1 VARSKVVVVLIFNV
15 VQSDLAGASNVSFDR
30 LPEKLHS
37 AAVQLERST
46 AMSRV
51 RTGVDAFVGGRI
63 KQRRKALAMSQTA
76 LGEAL
81 GVTFQQ
87 VQKYE
92 RGHNRVGAGALYKM
106 ADALNVPISYFFDGL
121 PALANGDDA
130 ASRRAIEF
138 LCTREGAAMV
148 EALSRVP
155 PKLRRELANHV
166 AMVARAAR
174 R

>member
-1 VARSKVVVVLIFNV
+1 
-15 VQSDLAGASNVSFDR
+15 
-30 LPEKLHS
+30 
-37 AAVQLERST
+37 
-46 AMSRV
+46 MSRV
-51 RTGVDAFVGGRI
+51 KTSVDAFVGGRI
-63 KQRRKALAMSQTA
+63 KQRRKALGMSQVA
-76 LGEAL
+76 LAETL

-87 VQKYE
+87 IQKYE
-92 RGHNRVGAGALYKM
+92 RGANRIAAGALYKM
-106 ADALNVPISYFFDGL
+106 ADALKVPISYFFDGL
-121 PALANGDDA
+121 PTLESTDDA

-155 PKLRRELANHV
+155 PKLRMELANHV

>member
-1 VARSKVVVVLIFNV
+1 MT
-15 VQSDLAGASNVSFDR
+15 QD
-30 LPEKLHS
+30 
-37 AAVQLERST
+37 
-46 AMSRV
+46 
-51 RTGVDAFVGGRI
+51 
-63 KQRRKALAMSQTA
+63 A

-87 VQKYE
+87 IQKYE
-92 RGHNRVGAGALYKM
+92 RGVNRVGAGALYKM
-106 ADALNVPISYFFDGL
+106 ADALKVPISYFFDGL
-121 PALANGDDA
+121 PMLEHSDDA

-138 LCTREGAAMV
+138 LCTRDGPAMV

-155 PKLRRELANHV
+155 PKLRMELANDV

>member
-1 VARSKVVVVLIFNV
+1 
-15 VQSDLAGASNVSFDR
+15 
-30 LPEKLHS
+30 
-37 AAVQLERST
+37 
-46 AMSRV
+46 MSRV
-51 RTGVDAFVGGRI
+51 RTSVDAFVGGRI
-63 KQRRKALAMSQTA
+63 KQRRKALGMSQTD

-87 VQKYE
+87 IQKYE
-92 RGHNRVGAGALYKM
+92 RGNNRVGAGALYKM
-106 ADALNVPISYFFDGL
+106 ADALKVPISYFFDGL
-121 PALANGDDA
+121 PTLEHSDDA

-155 PKLRRELANHV
+155 PKLRMELANHV

>member
-1 VARSKVVVVLIFNV
+1 MSQVVL
-15 VQSDLAGASNVSFDR
+15 A
-30 LPEKLHS
+30 
-37 AAVQLERST
+37 
-46 AMSRV
+46 
-51 RTGVDAFVGGRI
+51 
-63 KQRRKALAMSQTA
+63 
-76 LGEAL
+76 EAL

-87 VQKYE
+87 IQKYE
-92 RGHNRVGAGALYKM
+92 RGANRIAAGALYKM
-106 ADALNVPISYFFDGL
+106 ADALKVPISYFFDGL
-121 PALANGDDA
+121 PTLESTDDA

-155 PKLRRELANHV
+155 PKLRMALANHV

>member
-1 VARSKVVVVLIFNV
+1 
-15 VQSDLAGASNVSFDR
+15 
-30 LPEKLHS
+30 
-37 AAVQLERST
+37 
-46 AMSRV
+46 MSRV
-51 RTGVDAFVGGRI
+51 KTSVDAFVGGRI
-63 KQRRKALAMSQTA
+63 KQRRKALGMSQVA
-76 LGEAL
+76 LAEAL

-87 VQKYE
+87 IQKYE
-92 RGHNRVGAGALYKM
+92 RGANRIAAGALYKM
-106 ADALNVPISYFFDGL
+106 ADALKVPISYFFDGL
-121 PALANGDDA
+121 PTLEISDDA

-155 PKLRRELANHV
+155 PKLRMALANHV

>member
-1 VARSKVVVVLIFNV
+1 LISPAR
-15 VQSDLAGASNVSFDR
+15 SNVSFDR

-51 RTGVDAFVGGRI
+51 RTDVDAFVGGRI
-63 KQRRKALAMSQTA
+63 KQRRKALAMSQSA

-87 VQKYE
+87 IQKYE

-106 ADALNVPISYFFDGL
+106 ADALDVPISYFFDGL
-121 PALANGDDA
+121 PAPLFL
-130 ASRRAIEF
+130 RAFRSINPI
-138 LCTREGAAMV
+138 TR
-148 EALSRVP
+148 P
-155 PKLRRELANHV
+155 PSLYVGIGSAEEL
-166 AMVARAAR
+166 
-174 R
+174 

>member
-1 VARSKVVVVLIFNV
+1 M
-15 VQSDLAGASNVSFDR
+15 G
-30 LPEKLHS
+30 
-37 AAVQLERST
+37 
-46 AMSRV
+46 RV
-51 RTGVDAFVGGRI
+51 RTDVDAFVGGRI

-87 VQKYE
+87 IQKYE
-92 RGHNRVGAGALYKM
+92 RGRNRVGAGALYKM
-106 ADALNVPISYFFDGL
+106 ADAFDVPISYFFDGL
-121 PALANGDDA
+121 RALANGDDA

-155 PKLRRELANHV
+155 PKLRMELANHV
-166 AMVARAAR
+166 AMVARTAR

>member
-1 VARSKVVVVLIFNV
+1 MW
-15 VQSDLAGASNVSFDR
+15 VS
-30 LPEKLHS
+30 LLS
-37 AAVQLERST
+37 L
-46 AMSRV
+46 SRV
-51 RTGVDAFVGGRI
+51 
-63 KQRRKALAMSQTA
+63 
-76 LGEAL
+76 
-81 GVTFQQ
+81 
-87 VQKYE
+87 
-92 RGHNRVGAGALYKM
+92 N
-106 ADALNVPISYFFDGL
+106 SYFFDGL
-121 PALANGDDA
+121 PALANGDDT

>member
-1 VARSKVVVVLIFNV
+1 
-15 VQSDLAGASNVSFDR
+15 
-30 LPEKLHS
+30 
-37 AAVQLERST
+37 
-46 AMSRV
+46 MSRV
-51 RTGVDAFVGGRI
+51 KTSVDAFVGGRI
-63 KQRRKALAMSQTA
+63 KQRRKALGMSQIA

-87 VQKYE
+87 IQKYE
-92 RGHNRVGAGALYKM
+92 RGANRIGAGALYKI
-106 ADALNVPISYFFDGL
+106 ADALGVPISYFFDGL
-121 PALANGDDA
+121 PTLESSDDA

-155 PKLRRELANHV
+155 PKLRMALANHV